1 MQETSAGSRTRG
13 RPKTTFFN
21 GRDTHWT
28 RYSCI
33 LKIESSGHSSFIA
46 WAASKRMAE
55 SKASKARADGADV
68 TAWLVA
74 APGVQSV
81 ALAYTDVGIAFS
93 SERMMYY

>member
-1 MQETSAGSRTRG
+1 
-13 RPKTTFFN
+13 
-21 GRDTHWT
+21 
-28 RYSCI
+28 
-33 LKIESSGHSSFIA
+33 
-46 WAASKRMAE
+46 MAE